1 VTLTD
6 ENNATET
13 QLENRPFDINDIL
26 DVDSNVINYGQFIC
40 GKILG
45 STLLLSNLGE
55 TDQVITLNLNKQKIY
70 DCDEIFGQYNR
81 EELPFEYTDG
91 TEIRNSEVDYNCWFI
106 ENPANKELQ
115 KQITIKISPKTQ
127 QEFIIV
133 IKAPKT
139 KLVSRIVSFIDIV
152 IDDALPQTEKQLSH
166 KSHEVVLKES
176 KKQKIEVLL
185 LGYLD
190 NPPIKCTRQLYN

>member
-1 VTLTD
+1 MRNLEVKDSVENQENIETTYIKAKGCETETHLEDEEDLDDSEALAPRFTEPTQDPKCLLGQQVALTD

-13 QLENRPFDINDIL
+13 QLEKRPFDINDIL

-91 TEIRNSEVDYNCWFI
+91 TEIQNSEVDFNCWFI
-106 ENPANKELQ
+106 ENPVNKELQ
-115 KQITIKISPKTQ
+115 K
-127 QEFIIV
+127 
-133 IKAPKT
+133 
-139 KLVSRIVSFIDIV
+139 
-152 IDDALPQTEKQLSH
+152 
-166 KSHEVVLKES
+166 
-176 KKQKIEVLL
+176 
-185 LGYLD
+185 
-190 NPPIKCTRQLYN
+190 